1 MMAIALAALAFLLT
15 GEFQV
20 AAVVLLAL
28 KCCQKIYAELCRRSK
43 AQLPE
48 EVSTSKKKEI
58 KKVTE
63 EIEMRLKAFQVR
75 SEAAE
80 ELPPN
85 VRVFTNE
92 KPRGD
97 DRWYPIQPGGWL
109 IRKHGKHRQRCFHP
123 LHRSCPVDS
132 IRFEPV
138 RFTVIFYEGGGRSKK
153 KVIKDDWTGTP
164 TVMNYGEWKGYT
176 VFKLKDQPEVA
187 PTQLDPEEPA
197 RSHETSC
204 ASDHIACG
212 REEESLTSGSVI
224 SGVRDQASALSTA
237 FPGTGGYGA
246 RDPNQPR
253 AQARGQVAASSGI
266 SLRPQPQAVQQQPGE
281 LEEVMRGLQLL
292 GRQYPGSGGEQHS
305 PEVPRFGQVQ
315 RSAQLQG
322 AAPLPGDVQLRGA
335 GQDLCSGQV
344 QGAERAL
351 QAATLAEDP
360 ISDYDDSFEL
370 ITDDAPQPRPALRAF
385 KFCGGGRCSATTSS
399 TASV

>member
-1 MMAIALAALAFLLT
+1 MQTIKSSATRGGVNF
-15 GEFQV
+15 
-20 AAVVLLAL
+20 
-28 KCCQKIYAELCRRSK
+28 K
-43 AQLPE
+43 E
-48 EVSTSKKKEI
+48 EEM

-92 KPRGD
+92 TPRGD

-138 RFTVIFYEGGGRSKK
+138 RFTVIFYEEGGRSKK

-197 RSHETSC
+197 RSQEASC
-204 ASDHIACG
+204 ASGHIACG

-224 SGVRDQASALSTA
+224 SGVRDQAPALSTA
-237 FPGTGGYGA
+237 FPETGGYGA

-253 AQARGQVAASSGI
+253 AKARGQVAASSGI

-315 RSAQLQG
+315 RA
-322 AAPLPGDVQLRGA
+322 
-335 GQDLCSGQV
+335 
-344 QGAERAL
+344 
-351 QAATLAEDP
+351 
-360 ISDYDDSFEL
+360 
-370 ITDDAPQPRPALRAF
+370 
-385 KFCGGGRCSATTSS
+385 ATTSRCCS
-399 TASV
+399 ASR